1 MLTTREMPMAAE
13 GSPATVASHFA
24 DAERQETAAN
34 LGMWIFLTT
43 EVLFFG
49 VLFAGYTVT
58 RVLHADAFALAGRHT
73 DVLLGS
79 INTAVLLT
87 SSLTMALAVRAGS
100 IGWRRRCVAWLAVTL
115 VLGTV
120 FLGIK
125 GYEWHLEWLEG
136 LVPGLHFDYA
146 GPDVPGVQLFFF
158 LYFVMTGA
166 HAVHLGIGILVVAA
180 IAVLAARGR
189 FSAGYHTPVV
199 LSGLYWHFI
208 DVVWIFLY
216 PLFYLVARS

>member
-1 MLTTREMPMAAE
+1 MIAE
-13 GSPATVASHFA
+13 GNSIKVASHFA
-24 DAERQETAAN
+24 NARQQETAARF
-34 LGMWIFLTT
+34 GMWIFLAT

-49 VLFAGYTVT
+49 VLFTGYTLT
-58 RVLHADAFALAGRHT
+58 RFLHPEAFVEGGRHT
-73 DVLLGS
+73 NVILGS

-87 SSLTMALAVRAGS
+87 SSLTMGLAVRAGEA
-100 IGWRRRCVAWLAVTL
+100 GWRRSGATWLAVTAI
-115 VLGTV
+115 LGAI

-125 GYEWHLEWLEG
+125 GYEWHQEWLDG
-136 LVPGLHFDYA
+136 LTPGPRFDYD
-146 GPDVPGVQLFFF
+146 GPDASGVELFFF

-166 HAVHLGIGILVVAA
+166 HALHLAIGIAVVAA
-180 IAVLAARGR
+180 IAVLASRGR
-189 FSAGYHTPVV
+189 FSARYHTPVV

>member
-1 MLTTREMPMAAE
+1 MAAE
-13 GSPATVASHFA
+13 GNPTMVASHFA
-24 DAERQETAAN
+24 DAEHQETAAN
-34 LGMWIFLTT
+34 LGMWIFLAT

-58 RVLHADAFALAGRHT
+58 RLLHPAAFVEGGGHT

-79 INTAVLLT
+79 INTALLLT
-87 SSLTMALAVRAGS
+87 SSLTMGLAVRAGS
-100 IGWRRRCVAWLAVTL
+100 AGWRRSTLSWLTL
-115 VLGTV
+115 TAVLGAV

-125 GYEWHLEWLEG
+125 GYEWHQEWLEG
-136 LVPGLHFDYA
+136 LVPGLGFDYS
-146 GPDVPGVQLFFF
+146 GPDVAGVELFFF

-166 HAVHLGIGILVVAA
+166 HAVHLSIGILVVAA

-189 FSAGYHTPVV
+189 FSAAYHTPVV
-199 LSGLYWHFI
+199 LTGLYWHFI

>member
-1 MLTTREMPMAAE
+1 MASE
-13 GSPATVASHFA
+13 GNPGVVASHFA
-24 DAERQETAAN
+24 DAQHQETAASF
-34 LGMWIFLTT
+34 GMWIFLGT

-49 VLFAGYTVT
+49 VLFAGYTVS
-58 RVLHADAFALAGRHT
+58 RFLHPEAFALGGRHT

-100 IGWRRRCVAWLAVTL
+100 AGWRRGCLTWL
-115 VLGTV
+115 VLTAVLGAA

-125 GYEWHLEWLEG
+125 GYEWHQEWLAG
-136 LVPGLHFDYA
+136 LVPGPRFDYG
-146 GPDVPGVQLFFF
+146 GPEVRGVELFFF
-158 LYFVMTGA
+158 LYFVMTGL
-166 HAVHLGIGILVVAA
+166 HALHLAIGIAVVAA

-189 FSAGYHTPVV
+189 FSAAYHTPVV
-199 LSGLYWHFI
+199 VAGLYWHFI
-208 DVVWIFLY
+208 DVIWIFLY